1 MKDRL
6 KIVRNR
12 DRNVPRVHGH
22 KCLDDDVCL
31 ASLSLQESECACSMR
46 RGAVLLKH
54 KKNVCGQPV
63 NVWQWPLSKKVVAT
77 VCHLH
82 YDTKSDCNKSNV
94 K

>member
-22 KCLDDDVCL
+22 KCLDDDDVCL

-54 KKNVCGQPV
+54 KKKRLRTTCQC
-63 NVWQWPLSKKVVAT
+63 LAVASEQES
-77 VCHLH
+77 CRDSMPSSL
-82 YDTKSDCNKSNV
+82 
-94 K
+94 